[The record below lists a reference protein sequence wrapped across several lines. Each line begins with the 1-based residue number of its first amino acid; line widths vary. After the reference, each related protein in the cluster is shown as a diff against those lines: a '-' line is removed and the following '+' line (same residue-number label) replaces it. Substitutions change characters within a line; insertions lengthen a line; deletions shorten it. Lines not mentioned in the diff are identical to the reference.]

1 MKTKI
6 LKLAII
12 VGGSVGLAYL
22 GNRLYKHRKEM
33 LLTADNNSCYA
44 SKVEVKET
52 ITSTGTNDPSPLRTP
67 LRGISEASEHQFT
80 DYNKIEPVKPLE
92 EDDDIDQD
100 LLQEISESADSEEK
114 APYLISIDDF
124 DAGYSGRYDTVS
136 MTYYAVDDVLA
147 DDAEEAV
154 MDVERFIGADT
165 LDHFGAEAVEL
176 SGDENTLYVR
186 NEVLHC
192 DYEVTRIHQSY
203 HQVVLG
209 E

>member
-1 MKTKI
+1 M
-6 LKLAII
+6 
-12 VGGSVGLAYL
+12 
-22 GNRLYKHRKEM
+22 
-33 LLTADNNSCYA
+33 
-44 SKVEVKET
+44 
-52 ITSTGTNDPSPLRTP
+52 
-67 LRGISEASEHQFT
+67 
-80 DYNKIEPVKPLE
+80 
-92 EDDDIDQD
+92 
-100 LLQEISESADSEEK
+100 
-114 APYLISIDDF
+114 ISIDDF

-147 DDAEEAV
+147 DDAEETV

-165 LDHFGAEAVEL
+165 LDHFGAEAAEL

-186 NEVLHC
+186 NETLHC

>member
-12 VGGSVGLAYL
+12 VGSSVGLAYL

-33 LLTADNNSCYA
+33 LLIADNNACDA
-44 SKVEVKET
+44 SDTKVKET
-52 ITSTGTNDPSPLRTP
+52 ITSTGTDDSSPLRT
-67 LRGISEASEHQFT
+67 LQMCISEAPKHQFT
-80 DYNKIEPVKPLE
+80 DYSKIEPVKPLE

-100 LLQEISESADSEEK
+100 LLQEISESTDSEEK
-114 APYLISIDDF
+114 TPYLISIDDF
-124 DAGYSGRYDTVS
+124 DAGYSDRYDTVS

-147 DDAEEAV
+147 DDAEETV

-165 LDHFGAEAVEL
+165 LDHFGAEAAEL

-186 NEVLHC
+186 NEALHC

>member
-33 LLTADNNSCYA
+33 LLAADNNACNV
-44 SKVEVKET
+44 SKAEVKET
-52 ITSTGTNDPSPLRTP
+52 ITNTGADDPSPLRTP
-67 LRGISEASEHQFT
+67 LRGISEAPKHQFT

-100 LLQEISESADSEEK
+100 LLQEISESTDSEEK
-114 APYLISIDDF
+114 TPYLISIDDF
-124 DAGYSGRYDTVS
+124 DAGYLGRYDTVS
-136 MTYYAVDDVLA
+136 MTYYAIDDVLA
-147 DDAEEAV
+147 DDEEEMV
-154 MDVERFIGADT
+154 MDVEHFIGADA
-165 LDHFGAEAVEL
+165 LEHFGAETAEL
-176 SGDENTLYVR
+176 SGDENTLYIR

-192 DYEVTRIHQSY
+192 DYEVTRIYQSY

>member
-12 VGGSVGLAYL
+12 VGSSVGLAYL

-33 LLTADNNSCYA
+33 LLMADNNACNA
-44 SKVEVKET
+44 SDTEVKET
-52 ITSTGTNDPSPLRTP
+52 ITSTGTDDSSPLRTP
-67 LRGISEASEHQFT
+67 LRGIPEASKHQFT

-100 LLQEISESADSEEK
+100 LLQEISESTDSEEK
-114 APYLISIDDF
+114 TPYLISIDDF

-147 DDAEEAV
+147 DDAEETV

-165 LDHFGAEAVEL
+165 LDHFGAEAAEL

-186 NEVLHC
+186 NESLHC

>member
-12 VGGSVGLAYL
+12 VGSSVGLAYL

-33 LLTADNNSCYA
+33 LLMADDNTCDA
-44 SKVEVKET
+44 SKAEVKET
-52 ITSTGTNDPSPLRTP
+52 ITSTGTDDPSPLRTP
-67 LRGISEASEHQFT
+67 LKGISEAPKHQFT

-100 LLQEISESADSEEK
+100 LLQEISESTDSEEK
-114 APYLISIDDF
+114 TLYLISIDDF
-124 DAGYSGRYDTVS
+124 DAGYPDRYDTVS

-147 DDAEEAV
+147 DDAEETV

-165 LDHFGAEAVEL
+165 LDHFGAEAAEL
-176 SGDENTLYVR
+176 SGDENTLYIR
-186 NEVLHC
+186 NEALHC

>member
-12 VGGSVGLAYL
+12 VGSSVGLAYL

-33 LLTADNNSCYA
+33 LLTADNNVCNA
-44 SKVEVKET
+44 SEVEVKET
-52 ITSTGTNDPSPLRTP
+52 ITSTGTDDPSPLRTP
-67 LRGISEASEHQFT
+67 LKGISEAPKHQFT

-100 LLQEISESADSEEK
+100 LLQEISESTESEEK
-114 APYLISIDDF
+114 MPYLISIDDF
-124 DAGYSGRYDTVS
+124 DAGYPGRYDTVS

-147 DDAEEAV
+147 DDAEETV

-203 HQVVLG
+203 HRVVLG

>member
-12 VGGSVGLAYL
+12 VGSSIGLAYL
-22 GNRLYKHRKEM
+22 GNRLYRHRKAM
-33 LLTADNNSCYA
+33 LLATDNNACNS
-44 SKVEVKET
+44 SKAKVKET
-52 ITSTGTNDPSPLRTP
+52 IKNTGTDDPSPLRTP
-67 LRGISEASEHQFT
+67 LRGISEAPKHQFI

-100 LLQEISESADSEEK
+100 LLQEISESTDSEEK
-114 APYLISIDDF
+114 TPYLISIDDF

-147 DDAEEAV
+147 DDEEEMV
-154 MDVERFIGADT
+154 MDVEHFIGADA
-165 LDHFGAEAVEL
+165 LEHFGAEAAEL
-176 SGDENTLYVR
+176 SGDENTLYIR

-192 DYEVTRIHQSY
+192 DYEVTRIYQSY

>member
-12 VGGSVGLAYL
+12 VGSSVGLAYL

-33 LLTADNNSCYA
+33 LLTADNNDCNA
-44 SKVEVKET
+44 SKAKVKET
-52 ITSTGTNDPSPLRTP
+52 ITNTGTNNPSPLRTP
-67 LRGISEASEHQFT
+67 LRGISEAPKHQFT

-100 LLQEISESADSEEK
+100 LLQEISESTDSEEK
-114 APYLISIDDF
+114 TPYLISIDDF

-147 DDAEEAV
+147 DDAEETV

-186 NEVLHC
+186 NEALHC

>member
-12 VGGSVGLAYL
+12 VGSSVGLAYL

-33 LLTADNNSCYA
+33 LLIADNNACDA
-44 SKVEVKET
+44 SDIKVKET
-52 ITSTGTNDPSPLRTP
+52 ITSTGTDDSSPLRT
-67 LRGISEASEHQFT
+67 LQMCISEAPKHQFT

-100 LLQEISESADSEEK
+100 LLQEISESTDSEEK
-114 APYLISIDDF
+114 TPYLISIDDF

-147 DDAEEAV
+147 DDNEETV

-165 LDHFGAEAVEL
+165 LDHFGAEAAEL